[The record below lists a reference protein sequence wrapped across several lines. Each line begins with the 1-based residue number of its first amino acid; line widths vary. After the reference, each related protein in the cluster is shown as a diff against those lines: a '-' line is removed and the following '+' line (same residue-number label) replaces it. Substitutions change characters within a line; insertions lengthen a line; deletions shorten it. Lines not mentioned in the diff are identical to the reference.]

1 MSSFSLENWLVGD
14 FGGEVECDFFLNY
27 SRFQEYK
34 RGPCHKSLFRSDL
47 DYLQPPSNSL

>member
-14 FGGEVECDFFLNY
+14 FGEEVECDFFLKY

-34 RGPCHKSLFRSDL
+34 RGWYHISL
-47 DYLQPPSNSL
+47 QI